1 MAGRKKKRK
10 VSYEMPTLGFHVPE
24 GSDLEKKINSKAK
37 RIHDGK
43 VSAYVRKCVEKDLE
57 GSYEVTG
64 NTSLIDLARQFRPA
78 LVPRIER
85 YNLEEQS
92 LILDRLLEAFT
103 DALGRND
110 FDPAKRF
117 YLSSVPENIMADT
130 IERFEKIV
138 AHADKSARI
147 FKFIS
152 DKHPELREEAQ
163 ALLAAEDAGKYTANH
178 EEALKKLSQ
187 ATAASHTPPPTPP
200 KQKPPGSA

>member
-1 MAGRKKKRK
+1 MA
-10 VSYEMPTLGFHVPE
+10 EE
-24 GSDLEKKINSKAK
+24 EKAK
-37 RIHDGK
+37 SKSVSLLPEFWEK
-43 VSAYVRKCVEKDLE
+43 VEKRAEKFGSRSAYFRDLAQKDLK
-57 GSYEVTG
+57 GAYEVTG
-64 NTSLIDLARQFRPA
+64 NTSLVDLARQFRPA

-138 AHADKSARI
+138 ANADKSARI
-147 FKFIS
+147 FKIIS
-152 DKHPELREEAQ
+152 DKHPELKEEAQ

-178 EEALKKLSQ
+178 EAALKKQ
-187 ATAASHTPPPTPP
+187 AQASHDPHTPPPTPP
-200 KQKPPGSA
+200 KQKPPGAA